1 VLNSAVIDVTIGLAF
16 IFLLVS
22 LLVTA
27 GTEMVSGYLRWRST
41 HLWEGLGQLMQS
53 AELRQELYDHP
64 LIRGLARVGIGKPE
78 WDNGRNGPSYIPSRT
93 FALALLDILKRPHL
107 AAAKLDASLQGLP
120 RNAAIFSEL
129 DKILSGIG
137 DDAPE
142 YVARAAKALR
152 DQVFGGEA
160 KAEALSGAP
169 QERVDEAL
177 RAIDTHLKGAA
188 QRWLRD
194 PRAEALGALMPLMH
208 DAADDVDRFRENVE
222 TWFNDGM
229 DRVSG
234 WYKRKTTH
242 VQAFIAFGLAVF
254 MNIDALQITRT
265 LWREPTLRQALVANA
280 ERQTQQPPPAAGPN
294 LEADAAVSRATF
306 NALQQQVG
314 SLGLPIGWSCPG
326 NEAGSGAQAP
336 MTDPTDKTAGLGVST
351 IGGPFW
357 CSTTPGNSGHRWFS
371 WSWWGLD
378 EQSRAAGY
386 DTTFSRLGMLLSMIL
401 GWAITA
407 AAASLGAPFW
417 FDTLKRVV
425 SIRSSGKAPEE
436 RPLPPKVVPQPTAP
450 GQRPIDAALLNALR
464 D

>member
-1 VLNSAVIDVTIGLAF
+1 VLNSAVIDVSIGLAF

-27 GTEMVSGYLRWRST
+27 ATEIVSGYLRWRST

-53 AELRQELYDHP
+53 VELRDELYDHP
-64 LIRGLARVGIGKPE
+64 LVRGLARVGIGKPE

-93 FALALLDILKRPHL
+93 FALALMDILKRPHE
-107 AAAKLDASLQGLP
+107 ASARLDAGL
-120 RNAAIFSEL
+120 
-129 DKILSGIG
+129 KG
-137 DDAPE
+137 
-142 YVARAAKALR
+142 RAA
-152 DQVFGGEA
+152 
-160 KAEALSGAP
+160 
-169 QERVDEAL
+169 
-177 RAIDTHLKGAA
+177 
-188 QRWLRD
+188 
-194 PRAEALGALMPLMH
+194 ALGALTPLVD
-208 DAADDVDRFRENVE
+208 DAAGDVDRFRENIE

-242 VQAFIAFGLAVF
+242 VQAVIAFGLAVF
-254 MNIDALQITRT
+254 MNVDALQITRT
-265 LWREPTLRQALVANA
+265 LWREPTLRQALVASA
-280 ERQTQQPPPAAGPN
+280 ERQVQQAPPAGGPN
-294 LEADAAVSRATF
+294 LEADAAASRATF

-314 SLGLPIGWSCPG
+314 SLGLPIGWACPG
-326 NEAGSGAQAP
+326 DEAGGGAEAA

-357 CSTTPGNSGHRWFS
+357 CSTTPGTSGHRWLS

-378 EQSRAAGY
+378 AQSKAAGF
-386 DTTFSRLGMLLSMIL
+386 DTTLSRLGMLLSMIL

-436 RPLPPKVVPQPTAP
+436 RPLAPKVVPQPTEP
-450 GQRPIDAALLNALR
+450 GQRPMDAALLHTLR
-464 D
+464 G